1 MDYVDF
7 FALQEGEQKID
18 RRLKNWA
25 IYVRPKRGFG
35 SVHPMFRWYRPT
47 EVWNGNANTFSI
59 DLPDAELLEKAM
71 RNLSPVNRIALK
83 WFYVENTSPTKVCK
97 TLKIN
102 LQDLKNFVS
111 NGRKQLQ
118 SYLDVA

>member
-7 FALQEGEQKID
+7 FALQDGEQKID

-25 IYVRPKRGFG
+25 MYVRPKRGYG

-47 EVWNGNANTFSI
+47 EVWNSNSKSFSI

-97 TLKIN
+97 ILKVNLQTLK
-102 LQDLKNFVS
+102 DFVS

>member
-7 FALQEGEQKID
+7 FALDESDKKID

-25 IYVRPKRGFG
+25 VYVRPKRGYG

-47 EVWNGNANTFSI
+47 EVWNGNPNSFSI
-59 DLPDAELLEKAM
+59 DLPDAELLEKTM
-71 RNLSPVNRIALK
+71 RELSPVNRIALK
-83 WFYVENTSPTKVCK
+83 WFYVENIPPTKVCK
-97 TLKIN
+97 ILQVN
-102 LQDLKNFVS
+102 LYDLKLFVS

-118 SYLDVA
+118 SYLEVI

>member
-47 EVWNGNANTFSI
+47 EVWNGNANSFSI

-71 RNLSPVNRIALK
+71 RNLNPVNRIALK